1 MRSIFLSIANIRGIQ
16 LNEKNDSPLTIDDI
30 SLIVG
35 YDYECECYFFK
46 ITNLIVN
53 NKIGERHTEIEQN
66 DFRRIQSILIK
77 RLPLSYECYEQG
89 YDDWSLITTFE
100 KDNVISF
107 TYIDDNEII
116 DKIRLELSEE
126 QYNELLDKFNILE
139 TNIPNN

>member
-1 MRSIFLSIANIRGIQ
+1 MRSIFLSIANIHGIQ
-16 LNEKNDSPLTIDDI
+16 LNEKIDSPLTIDDI

-66 DFRRIQSILIK
+66 DFKRIQSILIK
-77 RLPLSYECYEQG
+77 RLPLSIACDEPG
-89 YDDWSLITTFE
+89 YNNYSLITTFE
-100 KDNVISF
+100 KDSVILF
-107 TYIDDNEII
+107 DYIDEDVIA
-116 DKIRLELSEE
+116 DRVRLELSEE

-139 TNIPNN
+139 ANISN